1 MAVVLVCPLR
11 AQGCQT
17 QSSVALLQDNLAS
30 SFPGASCCSALLC
43 LRPTFLLRHT
53 APAPLL
59 IYNPEGEGVNAE
71 EPDKKNLI
79 CSLSLSLQFRA
90 QYIKQ
95 RRGDFSGASCLAHL
109 IDLIFVYR
117 TSLSVK
123 WKPCNEGAHFLCLNS
138 FYYFK

>member
-1 MAVVLVCPLR
+1 MVAVVLGCPPR

-17 QSSVALLQDNLAS
+17 LSSLALLQHNLAPGL
-30 SFPGASCCSALLC
+30 PGASCCSALLC

-79 CSLSLSLQFRA
+79 CSLSLFSLERN
-90 QYIKQ
+90 ISN
-95 RRGDFSGASCLAHL
+95 RGEE
-109 IDLIFVYR
+109 IFPALPV
-117 TSLSVK
+117 
-123 WKPCNEGAHFLCLNS
+123 CS
-138 FYYFK
+138 FDRPNFC